1 MTDHL
6 ESLNTFYGETSFPT
20 GSTVRLSPDVVQ
32 VGTGSTVG
40 TDVWDVLDGV
50 VRVSNV
56 VARDAYLSYATSKW
70 GGAWASRP
78 VVVWRA
84 DGAFGGLLE
93 AYVAFVG
100 WIPLTASAGTIELCA
115 TSTAPAGWALCQ
127 GQIIGNN
134 VDYPA
139 LWANIDPA
147 WREGSDIR
155 LPDLRAR
162 TAVGSG
168 KVGGTTG
175 AQRNL
180 GNTGGAE
187 SVQLAPAETPLR
199 EHVHTTADWRP
210 TINSMI
216 RSSKVQV
223 DVEIGDSISGTGK
236 NFWYSGT
243 STGSP
248 VVRTATDPSP
258 PAQGPG
264 PTVTPPNTPGSGDA
278 AGGYPFD
285 TGRASSSSAA
295 PHENMPPFVTLN
307 YKIKL

>member
-40 TDVWDVLDGV
+40 TDVWNVLDGV

-70 GGAWASRP
+70 GGAWADRP
-78 VVVWRA
+78 IVVWRA

-127 GQIIGNN
+127 GQVIGSN

-139 LWANIDPA
+139 LWANIDAA
-147 WREGSDIR
+147 WREGSNIR

-175 AQRNL
+175 TQRNL

-187 SVQLAPAETPLR
+187 SVQLAPSQTPLKN
-199 EHVHTTADWRP
+199 HSHTTPSWDNRIKQWLQAARLNIFSDWGGGVAGGG
-210 TINSMI
+210 INYLA
-216 RSSKVQV
+216 SSR
-223 DVEIGDSISGTGK
+223 TG
-236 NFWYSGT
+236 NESPYSLPING
-243 STGSP
+243 
-248 VVRTATDPSP
+248 TAT
-258 PAQGPG
+258 PAAAA
-264 PTVTPPNTPGSGDA
+264 PTLETSETGDGSA
-278 AGGYPFD
+278 
-285 TGRASSSSAA
+285 T